1 MFVCIVFIRLYIII
15 VFECIVVYCKYLVHF
30 LAFDFVSKNSGLDCS
45 RPVNRE
51 NLCYVLLGSRF
62 KDCHVFGMNFSW
74 DVVELRVLSLSL
86 FLECMS
92 RNCVQL

>member
-1 MFVCIVFIRLYIII
+1 MF
-15 VFECIVVYCKYLVHF
+15 VFECVVVYCKYQVVRF
-30 LAFDFVSKNSGLDCS
+30 LGFDFVSKISSLDCS
-45 RPVNRE
+45 RPMSRK
-51 NLCYVLLGSRF
+51 NLCYMLLDSRF
-62 KDCHVFGMNFSW
+62 KDCHVFGLNFSW